1 MSGLCRIVE
10 KGNAGERFSGTDFY
24 FPFYLLIFSSVWRA
38 LKIIKQKTPPFPP
51 RDLSKKLY
59 T

>member
-24 FPFYLLIFSSVWRA
+24 FHFS
-38 LKIIKQKTPPFPP
+38 F
-51 RDLSKKLY
+51 DL
-59 T
+59 